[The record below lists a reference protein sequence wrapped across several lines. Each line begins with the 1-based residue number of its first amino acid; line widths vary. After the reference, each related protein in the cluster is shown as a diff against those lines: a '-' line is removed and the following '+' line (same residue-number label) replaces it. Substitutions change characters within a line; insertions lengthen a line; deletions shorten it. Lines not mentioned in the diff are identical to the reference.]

1 MSNATSRDTSAQP
14 LEKPSSS
21 GGVRDTTTSP
31 NSPTA
36 PSWMCAPVAGSSI
49 PSVLIVQQTSSCP
62 GLTIMV
68 AVPLPSGSPG
78 PGTSAAPV
86 SSVEKGR
93 PHGRQRRAWQPM
105 PPPRAPRPPLLPRP
119 MTTTVVFPSYAHHLS
134 ERLYL
139 AYGYASGR
147 GKKYTETRLFTQ
159 MRGIRILRTSPF
171 GDSRKSRFRFL
182 DIPPCEAVAMLL
194 VGGVPCVARR
204 EPDVSARLHPP
215 NTPRRALPGQ
225 DL

>member
-86 SSVEKGR
+86 SSVERGLPPWAATSIGLAADAAPASAKAT
-93 PHGRQRRAWQPM
+93 RAAKTNDTNSRLPFM
-105 PPPRAPRPPLLPRP
+105 P
-119 MTTTVVFPSYAHHLS
+119 TSS
-134 ERLYL
+134 ETLYL
-139 AYGYASGR
+139 ATLNTYPTSLAD
-147 GKKYTETRLFTQ
+147 YT
-159 MRGIRILRTSPF
+159 
-171 GDSRKSRFRFL
+171 
-182 DIPPCEAVAMLL
+182 
-194 VGGVPCVARR
+194 VP
-204 EPDVSARLHPP
+204 
-215 NTPRRALPGQ
+215 RAGTTG
-225 DL
+225 

>member
-21 GGVRDTTTSP
+21 GGVKDTTTSP

-93 PHGRQRRAWQPM
+93 PHGRQRRAWRPM

-147 GKKYTETRLFTQ
+147 GKKYTETRLFIGVCG
-159 MRGIRILRTSPF
+159 RAILRTSP
-171 GDSRKSRFRFL
+171 
-182 DIPPCEAVAMLL
+182 
-194 VGGVPCVARR
+194 
-204 EPDVSARLHPP
+204 
-215 NTPRRALPGQ
+215 
-225 DL
+225 